1 MFNWIY
7 NNKIGTAVT
16 NAIITAGKDRVTPE
30 LCVVKV
36 AVGAATGTAAGDA
49 IGDTTGDATGD
60 TGETIGDSAG
70 DTGDAVGVEM
80 GTRVCPAQLP
90 SLKHTSLDVFVSPSL
105 HV

>member
-1 MFNWIY
+1 MFNWTY
-7 NNKIGTAVT
+7 NKIGTAVT
-16 NAIITAGKDRVTPE
+16 IAIIAAGKDRVTPE

-49 IGDTTGDATGD
+49 IGDTTGDATGV

-70 DTGDAVGVEM
+70 DTGDAVGGEM
-80 GTRVCPAQLP
+80 GTGICTAQVP
-90 SLKHTSLDVFVSPSL
+90 SLKHTSLDVFVSPSS